1 MNPIIRLHKEYC
13 NYKQAIKGCSKA
25 TISKEYHTVN
35 PFIRF
40 FKLNS
45 VEDLQKLEKKD
56 VLNYII
62 EKKQR
67 KHWSART
74 IRNTLQGLKNFFEF
88 CVENKILKENP
99 AKGIEKPKMP
109 NDLPRLIKKD
119 DALKILEWLYFTP
132 FRYKWERERAKAIT
146 AIFIFT
152 GIRRSEL
159 LNIKNSDMNFKEK
172 ILRINSGKGNKD
184 RLIPM
189 NDKLIEIL
197 QEYLESDL
205 KLEATSEYFF
215 VKLDGER
222 QMGDGTIRTLFKRF
236 KTELGIAVT
245 PHKLRHTFATL
256 LIKNGCPVP
265 ALSKM
270 MGHSKIEV
278 TMKYT
283 WLDVDDLRHEMGKH
297 PFGYANDLPH
307 NHYLSNQRQN
317 YF

>member
-25 TISKEYHTVN
+25 TVSKEYHTVA

-40 FKLNS
+40 LKLKHI
-45 VEDLQKLEKKD
+45 EDLQKLEKKD

-62 EKKQR
+62 KRKQQ

-88 CVENKILKENP
+88 CVEHKVLKVNP

-109 NDLPRLIKKD
+109 NDLPRLIKQD
-119 DALKILEWLYFTP
+119 DALRILEWLYFTP
-132 FRYKWERERAKAIT
+132 FRYKWERERAKAIL
-146 AIFIFT
+146 AMFIFT

-159 LNIKNSDMNFKEK
+159 LNIKNSDINFREK

-184 RLIPM
+184 RLIPI
-189 NDKLIEIL
+189 NDKLIETL
-197 QEYLESDL
+197 QEYVGCEL
-205 KLEATSEYFF
+205 KQEATSEYFF

-256 LIKNGCPVP
+256 LIKNGCTIP

-283 WLDVDDLRHEMGKH
+283 WLDVEGLRHEMGKH
-297 PFGYANDLPH
+297 PFGYADNLPH
-307 NHYLSNQRQN
+307 NYHSSNQRQN
-317 YF
+317 YW

>member
-1 MNPIIRLHKEYC
+1 MHSVIRLHKDYC
-13 NYKQAIKGCSKA
+13 NYKQAIKGCSKQ
-25 TISKEYHTVN
+25 TIKKEFHTVT
-35 PFIRF
+35 PFFRF
-40 FKLNS
+40 FKLKNI
-45 VEDLQKLEKKD
+45 EDLKRLEKKD
-56 VLNYII
+56 IVHYII

-67 KHWSART
+67 RHWSART
-74 IRNTLQGLKNFFEF
+74 IRNTLQGLKNFFEY
-88 CVENKILKENP
+88 CVENKLLEFNP
-99 AKGIEKPKMP
+99 VKGIEKPKMP

-119 DALKILEWLYFTP
+119 DALRILEWLYFTP

-159 LNIKNSDMNFKEK
+159 LNIKNSDLNFKDK

-184 RLIPM
+184 RLIPL
-189 NDKLIEIL
+189 NEKLIEVL
-197 QEYLESDL
+197 EEYTDCEL
-205 KLEATSEYFF
+205 KQHSTSEYFF

-236 KTELGIAVT
+236 QKELGIEVT

-256 LIKNGCPVP
+256 LIRRGCSIP

-270 MGHSKIEV
+270 MGHSKTEV

-283 WLDVDDLRHEMGKH
+283 WLDVEDLRNEMGKH
-297 PFGYANDLPH
+297 PFGYTDDLPH
-307 NHYLSNQRQN
+307 NSYAKSRG
-317 YF
+317 YW